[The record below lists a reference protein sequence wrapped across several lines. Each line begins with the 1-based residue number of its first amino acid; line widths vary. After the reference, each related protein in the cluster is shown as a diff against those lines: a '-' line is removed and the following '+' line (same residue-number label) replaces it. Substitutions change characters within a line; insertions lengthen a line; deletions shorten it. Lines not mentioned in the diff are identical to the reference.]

1 MKSERAYSFIVLI
14 ISFVLLFI
22 LYSDIILN
30 PNSYIFNSYGDGIKN
45 YYTADY
51 YINHDTELLQTKG
64 LHHPYSELIVYTDNQ
79 PVISIFLK
87 SLSTYIPSIKD
98 NVIGIFN
105 LLMLLSIVVTSYF
118 IFKLSRKFGLP
129 VYYSILIAIII
140 SFLSPQVERFTGH
153 YGLSYS
159 FFVPMIWCLL
169 VRLKEKGYSIKQ
181 YLVIDLV
188 LLIFAFIHPY
198 YLLIGSI
205 FMMVFGYVD
214 FIYNKSL
221 AIKNS
226 VIHFICSVLP
236 IILVQVII
244 SSIDHIDDRPTNP
257 WGILN
262 YLATFEGLFL
272 PVYSPL
278 LDFWNTLVSVRG
290 TNIESRNYVG
300 VLGAV
305 VLVLITIKAV
315 KYLKHKRFK
324 FILKPILPNNL
335 RTSLMT
341 AFLLLLFAMAVPFR
355 IGFEFLLDL
364 VPAIKQFRALGRF
377 AWVFYYVFT
386 IYSAFYLYLIFRN
399 WKIQSRHRAA
409 YVLVSLLMLIWM
421 FEAYVNNRHNINLIA
436 HKNIDKYKDGRFID
450 SLQKH
455 GYAIDSFQSVLP
467 LPGYFIGSEVI
478 ASELNDLTS
487 FKSMAISARAGLPIN
502 SVMLSRTSFHQTLI
516 SAQLFSDSLN
526 DKSEILK
533 LLGSKKIL
541 VIKDKNDQQ
550 NYFIENK
557 SSYLFSDEHLHY
569 YVLNAQD
576 LRTPN
581 YHINGNELLVNKEGL
596 TNYTNSFV
604 VYQKSKQID
613 EGNQIIYEKPDN
625 KDSVLYFNYLIKAS
639 NKEHLPRLYLNE
651 YDKNSNLIK
660 KTEFKPTE
668 LSNNTVDYIRL
679 KKKFSLMPESKKI
692 EVWVD
697 SKNTDLKNILISNSD
712 QMLLIKENDKYLSVD
727 NFDLSKIKLSHK

>member
-1 MKSERAYSFIVLI
+1 MKSDRGYSLIVII
-14 ISFVLLFI
+14 ISFVLLWV
-22 LYSDIILN
+22 LYGDIITN

-51 YINHDTELLQTKG
+51 YINHDTLSFQTKG
-64 LHHPYSELIVYTDNQ
+64 LHYPFSELIVYTDNQ
-79 PVISIFLK
+79 PLISIVLK
-87 SLSTYIPSIKD
+87 SLSVYLPSIKD

-105 LLMLLSIVVTSYF
+105 LLMVLSIIVSSYF

-129 VYYSILIAIII
+129 IYYSIIVSIII

-159 FFVPMIWCLL
+159 FFVPMVWYLL
-169 VRLKEKGYSIKQ
+169 IRLKEQSYSIKH
-181 YLVIDLV
+181 YLIIDLV
-188 LLIFAFIHPY
+188 LLVFAFIHPY

-205 FMMVFGYVD
+205 FMLVFGFVD
-214 FIYNKSL
+214 FIYNKTF

-226 VIHFICSVLP
+226 IIHFICSVLP

-244 SSIDHIDDRPTNP
+244 SSIDNIDDRPTNP

-262 YLATFEGLFL
+262 YVATFEGLFL

-278 LDFWNTLVSVRG
+278 LDFWNMLVNVRG

-300 VLGAV
+300 VLGTV
-305 VLVLITIKAV
+305 TLVLITVKAI
-315 KYLKHKRFK
+315 KYLIRKKYK
-324 FILKPILPNNL
+324 FILKPILPNAL

-355 IGFEFLLDL
+355 IGFEFLLDM

-386 IYSAFYLYLIFRN
+386 IYSAFYFYLIFRK
-399 WKIQSRHRAA
+399 WKIQSRYISAK
-409 YVLVSLLMLIWM
+409 VLVSTLMLIWM
-421 FEAYVNNRHNINLIA
+421 FETYINNSHNINLIA
-436 HKNIDKYKDGRFID
+436 HKNIDKYKDGSFID

-478 ASELNDLTS
+478 ASDLNDLTS
-487 FKSMAISARAGLPIN
+487 FKSMAISARARLPIN
-502 SVMLSRTSFHQTLI
+502 SVMLSRTSFYQTLI

-533 LLGSKKIL
+533 LLGSKKLL
-541 VIKDKNDQQ
+541 VIKDKLDKQY
-550 NYFIENK
+550 YFIESK
-557 SSYLFSDEHLHY
+557 SKYLFSDENLHY
-569 YVLNAQD
+569 FVLNAQD
-576 LRTPN
+576 LNTST
-581 YHINGNELLVNKEGL
+581 YHIDGNELVVDKEG
-596 TNYTNSFV
+596 TVKYNNSFV
-604 VYQKSKQID
+604 VYQKSKVID
-613 EGNQIIYEKPDN
+613 ESSQIIYDKKN
-625 KDSVLYFNYLIKAS
+625 NTDSILYFNYLIKAS
-639 NKEHLPRLYLNE
+639 NKEHLPRLYLKE
-651 YDKNSNLIK
+651 YDEKLNLIK

-679 KKKFSLMPESKKI
+679 KKKFSIMPESKKV

-697 SKNTDLKNILISNSD
+697 SKNTDLKNLLISNTD
-712 QMLLIKENDKYLSVD
+712 QLVLIKDNDKYIAVD
-727 NFDLSKIKLSHK
+727 NFELRDIKLLHK